1 MLKHF
6 DHVTVAVTDMPA
18 AIRFF
23 ELLDFELDKDVVIS
37 GPVMDR
43 YMGIDNLE
51 ARHVTLALKGAEPRL
66 EVQLLHF
73 NRPTVTAAADIARLD
88 RIGFNHICFA
98 VDDIEAE
105 VARLRGAG
113 FKTRNAVMD
122 FHARKLVF
130 IEGPEGVT
138 IELSQRQGE

>member
-23 ELLDFELDKDVVIS
+23 GLLGFELDKDVVIN

-51 ARHVTLALKGAEPRL
+51 ARHVTLVLRDAEPRL

-73 NRPTVTAAADIARLD
+73 NRPAVAPTGDIARLD

-98 VDDIEAE
+98 VDGIDQVIAR
-105 VARLRGAG
+105 VTAAGVRLRNEMM
-113 FKTRNAVMD
+113 T
-122 FHARKLVF
+122 FHDRKLVF
-130 IEGPEGVT
+130 LEGPEGITV
-138 IELSQRQGE
+138 ELAEWK